1 MMETFA
7 NYQGKRLG
15 RKYEVVNQNYIYV
28 KVASDKNF
36 RESF

>member
-15 RKYEVVNQNYIYV
+15 RKYEVVNQTI
-28 KVASDKNF
+28 ST
-36 RESF
+36 